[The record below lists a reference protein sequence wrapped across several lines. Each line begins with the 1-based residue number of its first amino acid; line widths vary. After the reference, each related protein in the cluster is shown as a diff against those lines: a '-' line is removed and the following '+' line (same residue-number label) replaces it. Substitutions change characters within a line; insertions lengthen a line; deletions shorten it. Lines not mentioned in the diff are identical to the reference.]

1 MNTVEIIEKVIAFL
15 LVISPILIPAVLLV
29 VLVKVWIN
37 YARSKFLSEQ
47 EYKLLRIT
55 PPIEIFKTPLSMELF
70 MNALYQTVGEATPID
85 KYWKGKVRP
94 WFSLEIASN
103 GGDVGFYIWTRK
115 SMTGYLQSQI
125 YAQYPG
131 IEVVEVEDYTN
142 SVNYNRDDYS
152 IWATEFELTAPDP
165 VPIKTYIDYG
175 LDKVSE
181 EEEKT
186 DPITSM
192 LEFLGSIKNGEYVWI
207 QIIVRAHRK
216 EDKDP
221 SSWFGLTDLWK
232 DDAKKIIAEIREE
245 SMVEVA
251 AGDGTTKVPLA
262 TKGQIDKINAIER
275 SISKMPFDTGIRGIY
290 LAEKDV
296 FDPVNIGGLAGGF
309 KQYSSSE
316 LNGFKPGIKTGFDYW
331 WQDPFGNKLNAVA
344 QELFDAYRERG
355 YFFRPFFGKNRKH
368 FILNSEELA
377 TIYHFPGS
385 VSHTPSLRRVQSKK
399 SEAPADLPI

>member
-1 MNTVEIIEKVIAFL
+1 MNSFDIIQRLIEFL
-15 LVISPILIPAVLLV
+15 ILILPIFLPIILTVILV
-29 VLVKVWIN
+29 NMWIN
-37 YARSKFLSEQ
+37 YARNRFLADQ
-47 EYKLLRIT
+47 EYKILRIV
-55 PPIEIFKTPLSMELF
+55 PPMDIFKTPLSMELF
-70 MNALYQTVGEATPID
+70 MNALSQTVGEATPID

-103 GGDVGFYIWTRK
+103 GGDVGFYVWTRK
-115 SMTGYLQSQI
+115 NMVGYLQSQI

-131 IEVVEVEDYTN
+131 IEVFEVEDYTKN
-142 SVNYNRDDYS
+142 VDYNDSDYS

-165 VPIKTYIDYG
+165 VPIKTYVDYG
-175 LDKVSE
+175 LDKASE

-186 DPITSM
+186 DPITPM
-192 LEFLGSIKNGEYVWI
+192 LEFMGSIKQGEFVWL
-207 QIIVRAHRK
+207 QIIVRSHKK

-221 SSWFGLTDLWK
+221 TKWFGLTDKWK
-232 DDAKKIIAEIREE
+232 DDAKDLIKKIRED
-245 SMVEVA
+245 SMVEVE
-251 AGDGTTKVPLA
+251 AGEGTTKVPLA

-275 SISKMPFDTGIRGIY
+275 SISKLPFDVGIRGMY
-290 LAEKDV
+290 VAEKDV
-296 FDPVNIGGLAGGF
+296 FDPVNIAGLAGGF

-331 WQDPFGNKLNAVA
+331 WEDPTGNKLKAIK
-344 QELFDAYRERG
+344 QEIFEAYRERG
-355 YFFRPFFGKNRKH
+355 YFFRPFFGRKRKH

-385 VSHTPSLRRVQSKK
+385 VSHTPSLQRVHSKK